1 MVTAT
6 MMMVNIRRSLHL
18 CSCRVGKSAAG
29 DGMKSMYGSNKRGL
43 RWGETKC
50 VGRNSGARR
59 YRASSSLGNEASD
72 GMNGGNIAGMGDTTE
87 REEDGK
93 EWKDGT
99 GGGSGPRVCILGGGF
114 GGLYTA
120 VKLEG
125 LMWPRGKKPQV
136 TLVDQGERFSFKP
149 LLYEILTGSATEDEV
164 APRYSKLLA
173 PYPVSFVQ
181 GRVASVEPREPT
193 RDGGSRGGGM
203 VKLESG
209 DVLPYDWL
217 VLALGANTNTFGV
230 PGVKE
235 FALSFSVYDDA
246 MRLKQALDHWGSSSD
261 GSDDSR
267 GGGFPEILIVGGGY
281 AGVELAASLADRFQ
295 GASKIRLIT
304 SGDDIMGNA
313 PEGQKNAAK
322 KALVDDGVSIGSG
335 LTVKKIVLAGSSLP
349 KDDDDPAMM
358 KSKKL
363 VYVEDG
369 EKKSDVFEA
378 DLVIWTAGQVPALHK
393 AGQVVPFPKTD
404 KGAMM
409 TDQTLRV
416 VGNEC
421 VFALG
426 DVAVRNDEASSN
438 LPATAQVAFQQ
449 ADYVAW
455 NIWALIN
462 NRPLLRFQY
471 QHLGDMMSLG
481 SRNGAVSL
489 PIPVPPPVS
498 AAIQTGPVGEL
509 LKFAGVSVNTT
520 YVGASDG
527 VTVEGPLGALL
538 RRAAYLY
545 RQPTDMQRLNVV
557 GSWGNLAAKQLTAM
571 LAQNKES

>member
-1 MVTAT
+1 
-6 MMMVNIRRSLHL
+6 MMMQSIRRSL
-18 CSCRVGKSAAG
+18 CSYRVSKGAVG
-29 DGMKSMYGSNKRGL
+29 YGMRGINGGSR
-43 RWGETKC
+43 RWCEKKC
-50 VGRNSGARR
+50 RNSGHTRT
-59 YRASSSLGNEASD
+59 ASTQVGREGNDESGANNSVRMNGSVEGQGNEQD
-72 GMNGGNIAGMGDTTE
+72 EQNGM
-87 REEDGK
+87 
-93 EWKDGT
+93 

-164 APRYSKLLA
+164 APRYSKILA

-181 GRVASVEPREPT
+181 GRVASVEPMEPT
-193 RDGGSRGGGM
+193 KDGGSRGGGM

-209 DVLPYDWL
+209 DVVPYDWL

-246 MRLKQALDHWGSSSD
+246 MRLKRALDEWESSNTEN
-261 GSDDSR
+261 R
-267 GGGFPEILIVGGGY
+267 TGGFPEILIVGGGY

-295 GASKIRLIT
+295 GASKIKLIT
-304 SGDDIMGNA
+304 SGDDIMGKA

-335 LTVKKIVLAGSSLP
+335 LTVKKIVLAGGSP
-349 KDDDDPAMM
+349 HEGEDPAMM

-498 AAIQTGPVGEL
+498 AAIQAGPVGEL

-571 LAQNKES
+571 LAKNKES

>member
-1 MVTAT
+1 MQS
-6 MMMVNIRRSLHL
+6 IRRSM
-18 CSCRVGKSAAG
+18 CSYRAG
-29 DGMKSMYGSNKRGL
+29 NGASGYGMRGVNGGNRRL
-43 RWGETKC
+43 YEKKC
-50 VGRNSGARR
+50 SSGARGDT
-59 YRASSSLGNEASD
+59 RAASTHVGREGSD
-72 GMNGGNIAGMGDTTE
+72 ESDWKNSVGMNGSVQGQEKEQGEKNGMS
-87 REEDGK
+87 
-93 EWKDGT
+93 
-99 GGGSGPRVCILGGGF
+99 GGSGPRVCILGGGF

-164 APRYSKLLA
+164 APRYSKILA

-181 GRVASVEPREPT
+181 GRVASVEPMEPT
-193 RDGGSRGGGM
+193 KDGGSRGGGM

-209 DVLPYDWL
+209 DVVPYDWL
-217 VLALGANTNTFGV
+217 VLALGASTNTFGV

-246 MRLKQALDHWGSSSD
+246 MRLKRALDEWESSNTED
-261 GSDDSR
+261 R
-267 GGGFPEILIVGGGY
+267 MGGFPEILIVGGGY

-295 GASKIRLIT
+295 GASKIKLIT
-304 SGDDIMGNA
+304 SGDDIMGKA

-335 LTVKKIVLAGSSLP
+335 LTVKKIVLAGGSP
-349 KDDDDPAMM
+349 HEGEDPAMM

-369 EKKSDVFEA
+369 EKKSDVYEA

-498 AAIQTGPVGEL
+498 AAIQAGPMGEL

-557 GSWGNLAAKQLTAM
+557 GSWGNLAAKQLTEL
-571 LAQNKES
+571 LAKNKES

>member
-6 MMMVNIRRSLHL
+6 VMMMSIRRSL
-18 CSCRVGKSAAG
+18 CSYRVGKGAAG
-29 DGMKSMYGSNKRGL
+29 PGMRGMDGNR
-43 RWGETKC
+43 KC
-50 VGRNSGARR
+50 FQWCERKCSSGRSAGARR
-59 YRASSSLGNEASD
+59 HMASSSLGKEAND
-72 GMNGGNIAGMGDTTE
+72 ENGGNFARMSDTVGGQE

-93 EWKDGT
+93 DWKDGM

-164 APRYSKLLA
+164 APRYSKVLA

-193 RDGGSRGGGM
+193 KDGGSSGGGM

-246 MRLKQALDHWGSSSD
+246 MRLKQALDEWGSSNGNSD
-261 GSDDSR
+261 RMGSR
-267 GGGFPEILIVGGGY
+267 GAFPEILIVGGGY

-295 GASKIRLIT
+295 GASKIKLIT
-304 SGDDIMGNA
+304 SGHDIMDKA
-313 PEGQKNAAK
+313 PEGQKSAAK

-335 LTVKKIVLAGSSLP
+335 LTVKKIVLAGGSP
-349 KDDDDPAMM
+349 HEGEDPAMM
-358 KSKKL
+358 RSKKL

-393 AGQVVPFPKTD
+393 AGQVVPFPKTN

-498 AAIQTGPVGEL
+498 AAIQAGPMGEL

-557 GSWGNLAAKQLTAM
+557 GSWGNLAAKQLTAI
-571 LAQNKES
+571 LAKNKE